1 MNSGCSRAFA
11 VAAAVALVMTFG
23 AGSAWGSGRS
33 SGFRIHATPIAGLV
47 RPISSE
53 ASVFGNRTPS
63 RLFGAGGYQL
73 GDTPFGGSPPVL
85 YGGGAVMHAVTT
97 HVIAWAPSGFSFPSG
112 YVSGYAQYLSD
123 LSHDLGYSS
132 NVSSV
137 LAQYVDASGRPLSSL
152 TSAAPISD
160 ADSYPA
166 SGCHVSGASVCLTEV
181 QVLAE
186 AANQIASYGLSG
198 NLNQSYILLL
208 PPGVDSC
215 YDANATECEGQAF
228 CAYHTAFPL
237 GKNAITYTT
246 LTLVPYTGSSYN
258 NTAGHC
264 ELPTGPG
271 PADISP
277 ELIALESI
285 GTHELF
291 ESATDPMI
299 GSGYI
304 DSTGYE
310 IADEC
315 EFIYEPES
323 SATPSG
329 FYNQLLNGSQYL
341 IQDMWSDEGNAC
353 ARGETTT
360 ASASITAPQTVRTG
374 STARLSATLAA
385 DGASA
390 AAYKWSYR
398 DPLGEN
404 QLNVASGPNPQ
415 IMLRIVGT
423 YTVWVTITDTAGATV
438 TGVKNVA
445 VGDSHR
451 PAAWFTWSPAHPRA
465 GMSVRFFPRGVGST
479 ESITRYRWRFGSRG
493 KSAWA
498 IPSHVYATVGHHTVT
513 LTVTQD
519 GLTGRA
525 RRSIAVA
532 ARPPSPTRLGQAIAL
547 SGHQLDIAS
556 LLSNNGTRSTVSYGG
571 APGRIVITWDGTVK
585 NRTIVVASG
594 AQTVSSGGVAHV
606 TIKLTAAGRVLLAKS
621 RTKSR
626 SRSRTRTRTIKLTV
640 VGRFTSDGSIVT
652 SSRTLTIKR

>member
-1 MNSGCSRAFA
+1 MNSGNSRAFA
-11 VAAAVALVMTFG
+11 IVASVALVMTFG
-23 AGSAWGSGRS
+23 AGSASGSGLS
-33 SGFRIHATPIAGLV
+33 SRFRIHATPIAGLV
-47 RPISSE
+47 RPISSN
-53 ASVFGNRTPS
+53 ASVSGNLTPS
-63 RLFGAGGYQL
+63 RLLGTGGLQL
-73 GDTPFGGSPPVL
+73 GDTPSGGSPPVL
-85 YGGGAVMHAVTT
+85 YGGGPVMHAVTT
-97 HVIAWAPSGFSFPSG
+97 HIIAWAPTGFSFPSG

-123 LSHDLGYSS
+123 LSHDLSYSS

-137 LAQYVDASGRPLSSL
+137 LAQYVDASGSPLTSL
-152 TSAAPISD
+152 TNAAPISD
-160 ADSYPA
+160 TDPYPA
-166 SGCHVSGASVCLTEV
+166 SGCQVSGAGVCLTEV

-186 AANQIASYGLSG
+186 AASQIARYGLSSG
-198 NLNQSYILLL
+198 LNQSYILML

-237 GKNAITYTT
+237 GKNAISYTT

-264 ELPTGPG
+264 ELPTEPG

-277 ELIALESI
+277 EVIALESI

-315 EFIYEPES
+315 EFAYGPES

-341 IQDMWSDEGNAC
+341 IQQMWSDQDNGC
-353 ARGETTT
+353 SRGDTTKT
-360 ASASITAPQTVRTG
+360 SASITAAQTVRTG
-374 STARLSATLAA
+374 STVRVSATLADDRA
-385 DGASA
+385 VAS
-390 AAYKWSYR
+390 AYKWSYR

-404 QLNVASGPNPQ
+404 QLNVASGPNPR
-415 IMLRIVGT
+415 ITLHIVGT
-423 YTVWVTITDTAGATV
+423 YTVWVTITDTGGGTV

-479 ESITRYRWRFGSRG
+479 ESITRYSWRFGGRG
-493 KSAWA
+493 KSTWA
-498 IPSHVYATVGHHTVT
+498 IPSHVYGTMGHHSVT
-513 LTVTQD
+513 LTVTRD
-519 GLTGRA
+519 GLTGRV

-532 ARPPSPTRLGQAIAL
+532 ASPASPPR
-547 SGHQLDIAS
+547 
-556 LLSNNGTRSTVSYGG
+556 
-571 APGRIVITWDGTVK
+571 
-585 NRTIVVASG
+585 
-594 AQTVSSGGVAHV
+594 
-606 TIKLTAAGRVLLAKS
+606 AK
-621 RTKSR
+621 R
-626 SRSRTRTRTIKLTV
+626 
-640 VGRFTSDGSIVT
+640 
-652 SSRTLTIKR
+652 